1 MTVTIGRR
9 KFLVAL
15 GAAAAAWPLAARGQA
30 KLPMIGYLGAGTR
43 DATREVLRAFHRGL
57 SETGY
62 IEGSNL
68 TVEYRW
74 AEDHLDRLP
83 ALASDLVRRQASV
96 IVALQS
102 TASVLAARASTKS
115 IPIIFEIGT
124 DPVEAGL
131 VTSLNRPGGN
141 ITGIFNLF
149 AAVAAKR
156 LELLHELVPSASLLA
171 YLVNPTNPVFAE
183 AELRE
188 LQVAARLLGLH
199 LLILNVKDQGEIEA
213 AFTNL
218 AHEGAGGLVV
228 GGDLLFTNNASQ
240 LIALANRYAVP
251 TSYGRRDFVVSG
263 GLMSYGT
270 DFADMYRQA
279 GIYTGRILKGEKPAD
294 LPVQQVSKMQ
304 LVINMKT
311 AKALGLQIPDRLFAL
326 ADEVIE

>member
-213 AFTNL
+213 AFRMR
-218 AHEGAGGLVV
+218 APAG
-228 GGDLLFTNNASQ
+228 
-240 LIALANRYAVP
+240 
-251 TSYGRRDFVVSG
+251 
-263 GLMSYGT
+263 
-270 DFADMYRQA
+270 
-279 GIYTGRILKGEKPAD
+279 
-294 LPVQQVSKMQ
+294 
-304 LVINMKT
+304 
-311 AKALGLQIPDRLFAL
+311 
-326 ADEVIE
+326 